1 MESMVN
7 LEKEFQNL
15 YVQKNKKG
23 NVKSVVKYFSSAQ
36 EKLFT
41 SKSLSRSH
49 SSSPKP
55 TNHRTWKSSEASDA
69 NDNSFDLNNSFLYN
83 EWAVRTCL

>member
-23 NVKSVVKYFSSAQ
+23 HIKSVVKYFSTAQ

-41 SKSLSRSH
+41 SKAINGSH

-55 TNHRTWKSSEASDA
+55 TNTYDSRPPQLAPEIMSNT
-69 NDNSFDLNNSFLYN
+69 
-83 EWAVRTCL
+83 

>member
-15 YVQKNKKG
+15 YVQKNRKG
-23 NVKSVVKYFSSAQ
+23 HIKSVVKYFNTAQ

-41 SKSLSRSH
+41 SKSICRSH
-49 SSSPKP
+49 SSSPKS
-55 TNHRTWKSSEASDA
+55 TNHRTWKNSETSDT
-69 NDNSFDLNNSFLYN
+69 NYDSLDQNNSSFYN
-83 EWAVRTCL
+83 EWAIRTCL